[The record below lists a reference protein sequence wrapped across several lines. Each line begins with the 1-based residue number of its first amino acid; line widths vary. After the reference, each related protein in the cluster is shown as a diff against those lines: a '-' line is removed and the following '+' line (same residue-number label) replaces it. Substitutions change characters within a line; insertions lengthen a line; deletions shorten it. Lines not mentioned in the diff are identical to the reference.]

1 MPKLLGFVLAL
12 LLLVVV
18 GGAIYIAVWDVP
30 PPVRT
35 VEKVLPADAL
45 QK

>member
-1 MPKLLGFVLAL
+1 MPKLLGFILILLVLAL
-12 LLLVVV
+12 V

-35 VEKVLPADAL
+35 IEKTLPDDVL